1 MFVFTLEELPHTNM
15 AASKWMWGFVLGT
28 AFLFWILYAMVH
40 EMKAE
45 KLLIEYQVEE
55 IYKTLNI
62 HTDILGIL
70 RGSHYELHNKL
81 DQLMKEK

>member
-1 MFVFTLEELPHTNM
+1 
-15 AASKWMWGFVLGT
+15 
-28 AFLFWILYAMVH
+28 MVH

-55 IYKTLNI
+55 IHKTLNI

-81 DQLMKEK
+81 DHLMKEK

>member
-1 MFVFTLEELPHTNM
+1 M
-15 AASKWMWGFVLGT
+15 AASKWMWGFVLGV
-28 AFLFWILYAMVH
+28 AFLFWFLYAMVH

-70 RGSHYELHNKL
+70 RGSHNELHNKL
-81 DQLMKEK
+81 DHLMKEK

>member
-1 MFVFTLEELPHTNM
+1 MDVGICIRGSILIL
-15 AASKWMWGFVLGT
+15 
-28 AFLFWILYAMVH
+28 ILYAMVH

-81 DQLMKEK
+81 DKLMKEK

>member
-1 MFVFTLEELPHTNM
+1 M
-15 AASKWMWGFVLGT
+15 GT
-28 AFLFWILYAMVH
+28 AFLFWFLYATVH
-40 EMKAE
+40 DMKAE

-55 IYKTLNI
+55 IQETLNI

-81 DQLMKEK
+81 DHLMKEK

>member
-1 MFVFTLEELPHTNM
+1 LVVLQHTNM
-15 AASKWMWGFVLGT
+15 SASKWMWGYVLGS

-45 KLLIEYQVEE
+45 KLLIEYQVNE
-55 IYKTLNI
+55 IQETLNI
-62 HTDILGIL
+62 HTDLLGIL

-81 DQLMKEK
+81 DRLIKEK